1 MIEELTYK
9 VLWVDDQEEI
19 VESTKL
25 DADEYGIELDHYTNW
40 QEAEVALRN
49 NFEDYSAIILDAFC
63 KINKKEDKKEE
74 FINAVLPSLARLY
87 GEKNKLIPWYILS
100 AGTMNY
106 FSHTVQGAEYQHQTS
121 EWGQMLY
128 IKDVPDDDPKNSRF
142 LFENIKRVGKSQ
154 ANNIVLFRHKEIF
167 SYLGKDRLID
177 ERARKAMLKMLSALY
192 LPEENI
198 KYEYAGNPLRKVV
211 EYIFRSARK
220 LGFLTSDCFDNKDHI
235 VLLDASRYLS
245 GLTINCYDGRTVKYQ
260 ARWGKPGTGK
270 DGAGGDTVFPSDIAM
285 LVKNIL
291 NYSSSDSHTYEE
303 EPYLIDEQTKE
314 LFFGYVM
321 QLCHVIKW
329 FGKYAE
335 NNPDIEANTKK
346 QMIIK
351 QSKEELKP
359 KEKEKQKKMEIEK
372 VSVSIAPPT
381 IEEIKS
387 KKYLIM
393 RDGATLYCGRCK
405 LDASISY
412 TSGQV
417 VLEEIVNNEGD
428 DKTNY
433 PYIATK
439 ISKIS

>member
-1 MIEELTYK
+1 M
-9 VLWVDDQEEI
+9 
-19 VESTKL
+19 
-25 DADEYGIELDHYTNW
+25 
-40 QEAEVALRN
+40 
-49 NFEDYSAIILDAFC
+49 
-63 KINKKEDKKEE
+63 
-74 FINAVLPSLARLY
+74 
-87 GEKNKLIPWYILS
+87 
-100 AGTMNY
+100 
-106 FSHTVQGAEYQHQTS
+106 
-121 EWGQMLY
+121 
-128 IKDVPDDDPKNSRF
+128 
-142 LFENIKRVGKSQ
+142 
-154 ANNIVLFRHKEIF
+154 
-167 SYLGKDRLID
+167 
-177 ERARKAMLKMLSALY
+177 
-192 LPEENI
+192 
-198 KYEYAGNPLRKVV
+198 
-211 EYIFRSARK
+211 
-220 LGFLTSDCFDNKDHI
+220 
-235 VLLDASRYLS
+235 
-245 GLTINCYDGRTVKYQ
+245 
-260 ARWGKPGTGK
+260 
-270 DGAGGDTVFPSDIAM
+270 
-285 LVKNIL
+285 NIL

-433 PYIATK
+433 PYIATR